1 MSRKDQET
9 LFPLEK
15 LWRQEWQGMP
25 EFEQPCAEAV
35 MSVTVHFVSYADMH
49 AFAALVGSRILPT
62 TKSLFYPPP
71 PVTVRQVYTH
81 ES

>member
-1 MSRKDQET
+1 MTEQDS
-9 LFPLEK
+9 LFPSEK
-15 LWRQEWQGMP
+15 LWRKEWVGMP
-25 EFEQPCAEAV
+25 EFEQPCTEAI

-71 PVTVRQVYTH
+71 SRPVKMVYTR

>member
-1 MSRKDQET
+1 MTNEEDGR
-9 LFPLEK
+9 LFPSEQ
-15 LWRQEWQGMP
+15 LWKKEWQGMP

-71 PVTVRQVYTH
+71 PPTVRQVYTH